1 VCRHNTEE
9 DFVAKKKPKTEAE
22 LFQRVQ
28 LDVDTLNRTVA
39 VLLAR
44 TKTLEGRAEWLES
57 LVRSATESMPK
68 KRTWWQF
75 LCGDIL

>member
-1 VCRHNTEE
+1 M
-9 DFVAKKKPKTEAE
+9 AKKKPKTEAE